1 MYCINIVKAIEDAD
15 VKDAIVKVQITLSRD
30 KEEILRES
38 EIYKALKEAYYF
50 SIGKE
55 FKRMDVVETGIWA
68 SEELTPVEA
77 LRTYLE
83 SKELPRDRMNIL
95 MEYGE
100 KIIKEV
106 SSSEKAI

>member
-1 MYCINIVKAIEDAD
+1 
-15 VKDAIVKVQITLSRD
+15 
-30 KEEILRES
+30 
-38 EIYKALKEAYYF
+38 
-50 SIGKE
+50 
-55 FKRMDVVETGIWA
+55 MDVTETGIWA

-83 SKELPRDRMNIL
+83 SKELSRDRMNIL